1 MKTKSLR
8 VILMIFVSIE
18 VMHCEGCW
26 KEQTDALLGL
36 DLRFESDTDCCQW
49 ERIKCDSST
58 GRVARLNLYHLL
70 LDGYLINYS
79 DFFAFKDLKS
89 LNWG

>member
-1 MKTKSLR
+1 MA
-8 VILMIFVSIE
+8 MDIE
-18 VMHCEGCW
+18 SGWDRSDLTE
-26 KEQTDALLGL
+26 KENEQTDALLGL

-70 LDGYLINYS
+70 LDGLGKSGSLYLS
-79 DFFAFKDLKS
+79 VR
-89 LNWG
+89 G